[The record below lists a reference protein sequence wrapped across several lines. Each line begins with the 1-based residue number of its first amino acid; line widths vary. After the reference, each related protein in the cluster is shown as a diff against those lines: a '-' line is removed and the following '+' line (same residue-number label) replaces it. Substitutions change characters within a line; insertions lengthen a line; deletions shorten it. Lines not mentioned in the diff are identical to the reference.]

1 VKSQSAQRFRW
12 LSTLTLLSVLL
23 LAGCNRSA
31 TQGILPEDVTVEE
44 TELEDSVEID
54 GNQLQPESPME
65 TAIDDDVAAREEGV
79 DGQSIVEETD
89 SAESAQELVPEEE
102 NTNISESVST
112 ETDQMDS
119 EDGTNLSA
127 NDSETTD
134 STPVIVDAPI
144 IGNSPATYV
153 VQEGDWVFKIARM
166 FNITAVDLLSANP
179 VIGTD
184 QQVYPGQEL
193 IIPGGDLE
201 TPDGE
206 TGAIEGA
213 TIMSPAGATTA
224 STYEV
229 QTGDT
234 VFSIALNHGI
244 DVDVLAQ
251 TNEIADNYLI
261 YVGQSLVIPSE

>member
-1 VKSQSAQRFRW
+1 M
-12 LSTLTLLSVLL
+12 LTLLGVLL

-44 TELEDSVEID
+44 TGIEDSVEID
-54 GNQLQPESPME
+54 GNQLKPESPME
-65 TAIDDDVAAREEGV
+65 TEIIDDDVAAREEGV

-112 ETDQMDS
+112 NTDPMVT
-119 EDGTNLSA
+119 EDGTDLSD
-127 NDSETTD
+127 NDSETTG
-134 STPVIVDAPI
+134 STPVIVDAPV
-144 IGNSPATYV
+144 IGSSPATYV

-166 FNITAVDLLSANP
+166 FNISAVDLLSANP

-201 TPDGE
+201 TPDGAA
-206 TGAIEGA
+206 GAIEGA

-229 QTGDT
+229 QAGDT

-244 DVDVLAQ
+244 DVDVLAE

-261 YVGQSLVIPSE
+261 YVGQALVIPSE

>member
-1 VKSQSAQRFRW
+1 MKSQSAQTYRW
-12 LSTLTLLSVLL
+12 LSILTLLGVLL

-31 TQGILPEDVTVEE
+31 TQGILPEDVIVEE
-44 TELEDSVEID
+44 TRSEDSVEID
-54 GNQLQPESPME
+54 GDQVKPESAME
-65 TAIDDDVAAREEGV
+65 TSIDDDLAASEEGV

-89 SAESAQELVPEEE
+89 PAESAQELAPEDED
-102 NTNISESVST
+102 ISESVSADT
-112 ETDQMDS
+112 EQIDS
-119 EDGTNLSA
+119 EDGTDLSA
-127 NDSETTD
+127 NDPETTD
-134 STPVIVDAPI
+134 STPVIADVPI
-144 IGNSPATYV
+144 IGTSPATYV

-179 VIGTD
+179 VIGTN

-201 TPDGE
+201 TPVGE

-229 QTGDT
+229 QAGDT

-244 DVDVLAQ
+244 DVDVLAK